1 MVAVSNMND
10 LVQLPTLDDAVAVD
24 TRVVLLLLLVAALV
38 VTVVQ
43 I

>member
-10 LVQLPTLDDAVAVD
+10 LVQLPTLDVAVAVD
-24 TRVVLLLLLVAALV
+24 MRVVLLVLLVAALV